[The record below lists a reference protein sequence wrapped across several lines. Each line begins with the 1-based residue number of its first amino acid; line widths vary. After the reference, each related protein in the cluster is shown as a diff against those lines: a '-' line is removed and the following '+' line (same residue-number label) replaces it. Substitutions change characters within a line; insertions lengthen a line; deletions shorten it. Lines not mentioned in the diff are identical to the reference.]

1 MVYFDE
7 IPKFGHLLTSQLEII
22 KTVAELQNHLQKQ
35 QGEAKLI
42 GLVPTMGALHNG
54 HLSLIKQA
62 KEQTGIVVC
71 SIFVNPTQ
79 FTDTSDLERYPRPVK
94 ADIKKLQQTECD
106 ILFIPEAKE
115 MYPQK
120 EYWHLDIG
128 EIEHRLEGKF
138 RPGHYQGVMQI
149 VYKLFV
155 AVKPNLAFFGQ
166 KDFQQ
171 VRVIEKMVEL
181 KKLPVKVVM
190 CPIVREAD
198 GLALSSRNVHLSA
211 DERKHAPILSW
222 ALHQL
227 KKSYVKEALAELGK
241 EAAEIIGIEPHVQL
255 EYLEIVNAVDLDHNL
270 SDDSKGI
277 IALVAAKVGQ
287 TRLIDNIILT

>member
-1 MVYFDE
+1 M
-7 IPKFGHLLTSQLEII
+7 EII
-22 KTVAELQNHLQKQ
+22 KTVAGLQNYLQKQ
-35 QGEAKLI
+35 QSETKQV

-54 HLSLIKQA
+54 HLSLIGQA
-62 KEQTGIVVC
+62 KEQTEIVVC

-79 FTDTSDLERYPRPVK
+79 FTNAADLEKYPRPIE
-94 ADIKKLQQTECD
+94 ADLKKLQQAECD
-106 ILFIPEAKE
+106 ILFMPDVKE

-128 EIEHRLEGKF
+128 PIEHRLEGKF

-181 KKLPVKVVM
+181 KKLPVKLVM
-190 CPIVREAD
+190 CPIIREAD
-198 GLALSSRNVHLSA
+198 GLAMSSRNIHLSA
-211 DERKHAPILSW
+211 EDRKHALVLSR
-222 ALHQL
+222 ALYQL
-227 KKSYVKEALAELGK
+227 KKRYVKEASAETLQ
-241 EAAEIIGIEPHVQL
+241 EAVEIINNEPEVNL
-255 EYLEIVNAVDLDHNL
+255 EYLEIVNMDDLDNDL
-270 SDDSKGI
+270 TDPNKGT
-277 IALVAAKVGQ
+277 IALLAAKVGQ
-287 TRLIDNIILT
+287 TRLIDNMILS

>member
-1 MVYFDE
+1 MQ
-7 IPKFGHLLTSQLEII
+7 S
-22 KTVAELQNHLQKQ
+22 HLQKQ
-35 QGEAKLI
+35 QSNPKQI

-54 HLSLIKQA
+54 HLSLVETA
-62 KEQTGIVVC
+62 KAQTGIVVC

-79 FTDTSDLERYPRPVK
+79 FTDASDLEKYPRPVE
-94 ADIKKLQQTECD
+94 ADIAKLGQANCD
-106 ILFIPEAKE
+106 VLFMPEATE

-120 EYWHLDIG
+120 EHWHLDIG

-155 AVKPNLAFFGQ
+155 AVKPDFAFFGQ

-171 VRVIEKMVEL
+171 VKVIEKMVQL
-181 KKLPVKVVM
+181 KNLPVKLVM
-190 CPIVREAD
+190 CPIIREVG
-198 GLALSSRNVHLSA
+198 GLAMSSRNIHLNKK
-211 DERKHAPILSW
+211 EREHALVLSR

-227 KKSYVKEALAELGK
+227 KKRYVKEAS
-241 EAAEIIGIEPHVQL
+241 AEILKDAVEMICAEPEVQL
-255 EYLEIVNAVDLDHNL
+255 EYLEIVNTDNL
-270 SDDSKGI
+270 GNDISDAGKGI

-287 TRLIDNIILT
+287 TRLIDNMILG

>member
-1 MVYFDE
+1 M
-7 IPKFGHLLTSQLEII
+7 EII
-22 KTVAELQNHLQKQ
+22 KTIAALQNQLQNQNK
-35 QGEAKLI
+35 GKSI

-54 HLSLIKQA
+54 HLSLIKTA
-62 KEQTGIVVC
+62 LAQTELVVC

-79 FTDTSDLERYPRPVK
+79 FTDASDLEKYPRPIA
-94 ADIKKLQQTECD
+94 ADIEKLELAGCH
-106 ILFIPEAKE
+106 ILFMPDVPE

-128 EIEHRLEGKF
+128 AVEHRLEGKF

-155 AVKPNLAFFGQ
+155 AVKPDLAFFGQ

-181 KKLPVKVVM
+181 KNLPVKIVL
-190 CPIVREAD
+190 CPIIRETD
-198 GLALSSRNVHLSA
+198 GLAMSSRNIHLSPQ
-211 DERKHAPILSW
+211 ERKHALVLSR

-227 KKSYVKEALAELGK
+227 KNSYVKEASGELRK
-241 EAAEIIGIEPHVQL
+241 EAIELITAEPQVQL
-255 EYLEIVNAVDLDHNL
+255 EYLEIVNAAELDNNL
-270 SDDSKGI
+270 TDENKGI

-287 TRLIDNIILT
+287 TRLIDNMILR

>member
-1 MVYFDE
+1 
-7 IPKFGHLLTSQLEII
+7 LEII
-22 KTVAELQNHLQKQ
+22 KTIAALQNRLQNQNK
-35 QGEAKLI
+35 GKSI

-54 HLSLIKQA
+54 HLSLIKTA
-62 KEQTGIVVC
+62 VAQTGIVVC

-79 FTDTSDLERYPRPVK
+79 FTDASDLEKYPRPIA
-94 ADIKKLQQTECD
+94 ADIEKLELTGCQ
-106 ILFIPEAKE
+106 ILFMPDVPE

-149 VYKLFV
+149 VYKLFM
-155 AVKPNLAFFGQ
+155 AVKPDLAFFGQ

-181 KKLPVKVVM
+181 KNLPVKIVL
-190 CPIVREAD
+190 CPIIRETD
-198 GLALSSRNVHLSA
+198 GLAMSSRNIHLSPQ
-211 DERKHAPILSW
+211 ERKHALILSW
-222 ALHQL
+222 ALQQL
-227 KKSYVKEALAELGK
+227 KNSYVKEASEELRK
-241 EAAEIIGIEPHVQL
+241 EAIELIMTEPQVQL
-255 EYLEIVNAVDLDHNL
+255 EYLEIVNAAELDNDL
-270 SDDSKGI
+270 SDENKGI

-287 TRLIDNIILT
+287 TRLIDNMILR

>member
-1 MVYFDE
+1 M
-7 IPKFGHLLTSQLEII
+7 EII
-22 KTVAELQNHLQKQ
+22 KTIAALQNRLQNQDK
-35 QGEAKLI
+35 GKSI

-54 HLSLIKQA
+54 HLSLIKTA
-62 KEQTGIVVC
+62 LAQTGIVVC

-79 FTDTSDLERYPRPVK
+79 FTDASDLEKYPRPIA
-94 ADIKKLQQTECD
+94 ADIEKLELAGCQ
-106 ILFIPEAKE
+106 ILFMPDVPE

-120 EYWHLDIG
+120 EHWHFDIG
-128 EIEHRLEGKF
+128 AIEHRLEGKF

-155 AVKPNLAFFGQ
+155 AVKPDLAFFGQ

-181 KKLPVKVVM
+181 KNLPVKIVL
-190 CPIVREAD
+190 CPIIRETD
-198 GLALSSRNVHLSA
+198 GLAMSSRNIHLSPQ
-211 DERKHAPILSW
+211 ERKHALVLSR

-227 KKSYVKEALAELGK
+227 KNSYVKEASEELRK
-241 EAAEIIGIEPHVQL
+241 EAIELITAEPQVQL
-255 EYLEIVNAVDLDHNL
+255 EYLEIVNAAELDNGL
-270 SDDSKGI
+270 SDKNKGI

-287 TRLIDNIILT
+287 TRLIDNMILR